1 MFIKKIDVI
10 PILIFLIMIT
20 GIILLIVF
28 INDTLWG
35 KYVYKDFSKISVS
48 SMNDSIVTGFFV
60 FISSCII
67 GLSITQLGNK
77 K

>member
-1 MFIKKIDVI
+1 MDVI
-10 PILIFLIMIT
+10 PILIFLIMIV

-35 KYVYKDFSKISVS
+35 NYVYEDFSNISVS